1 MGSTRPSS
9 RSPSIPLELPYHR
22 YPSHIPANQ
31 DLLRQLSFF
40 SHPPPPRN
48 SSHSKNV
55 TGAIPSHLAR
65 NTHGVCFG
73 EAPSTEKK
81 KKNLTYCVPATGFA
95 WASGKATISRELLLQ
110 QCLSTL
116 RKVLT
121 FLSFAQFVFDKV
133 SLLWKWFS
141 FEFLFFIFSILAQT
155 KRTYHPP
162 PPDSVN

>member
-73 EAPSTEKK
+73 EAPSTK

-110 QCLSTL
+110 QCLSTP

-133 SLLWKWFS
+133 SLLWKSFS
-141 FEFLFFIFSILAQT
+141 FEFLFLFLFLFWPKGRGRIT
-155 KRTYHPP
+155 HPL
-162 PPDSVN
+162 S